1 MPSDE
6 VVNLAT
12 FALHTLAGGFKIKI
26 AGSQNDVRENF
37 EKLNHGRVPRHGHH
51 GVKYIA
57 GLGYTEVRSR
67 IVNLDFT
74 GGWRVLICHA

>member
-1 MPSDE
+1 MPGDK
-6 VVNLAT
+6 VVDLTT

-26 AGSQNDVRENF
+26 AGSQDDVGENF

-51 GVKYIA
+51 GVKHIA
-57 GLGYTEVRSR
+57 GFGCSKVRSR

-74 GGWRVLICHA
+74 GGRRVLICHA